1 MRSPQLLRRRL
12 YAQHLAGAPLGRA
25 EDVVTLLGA
34 VQSQDYA
41 GAKWSVGQ
49 RVQGAT
55 DTMIDDAFNAGR
67 ILRTHVLRP
76 TWHFVTPADI
86 RWMLELT
93 APRVRALQAY
103 QLRKHELDAPLLTR
117 CLDAIAAA
125 LDGGRQLTRTSIGG
139 VLGRKGIVVATER
152 LAHVMMHAELEG
164 LVCSG
169 ALQGKQHTYAL
180 LAERAPRG
188 RRLARE
194 EALAELAR
202 RFFVGHGPA
211 TLAQLAWWSGLTLA
225 DVKRGHAMSDHAL
238 ERIEFDGTSFWF
250 DPSVTVPAREGMT
263 AYLIPEYDELLTGYG
278 DLGVPDLPRAR
289 RSTLEI
295 GRFDRPI
302 IIGGV
307 RVGTWRRTI
316 ERTEAVMETA
326 LFAPLA
332 PAQARALAGVVERY
346 AMFLRMPVTMA

>member
-1 MRSPQLLRRRL
+1 MASPGLLRRRL
-12 YAQHLAGAPLGRA
+12 YTQHLAGAPLDRA

-86 RWMLELT
+86 RWVIELT

-117 CLDAIAAA
+117 CLNTIAGA
-125 LDGGRQLTRTSIGG
+125 LEGGRQLTRVAIGDA
-139 VLGRKGIVVATER
+139 LGRKGIVVATER

-180 LAERAPRG
+180 LAERAPRAK
-188 RRLARE
+188 RLPRE
-194 EALAELAR
+194 EALAELTR

-211 TLAQLAWWSGLTLA
+211 TLRQMAWWSGLTMA
-225 DVKRGHAMSDHAL
+225 DAKRGHAAIDGAL
-238 ERIEFDGTSFWF
+238 ECVEVEENLFWF
-250 DPSVTVPAREGMT
+250 DSSITVPSRESLR
-263 AYLIPEYDELLTGYG
+263 AYLIPEYDEVLTGY
-278 DLGVPDLPRAR
+278 DELDVPDLPRAR
-289 RSTLEI
+289 RNTLEV

-302 IIGGV
+302 IIGDV

-316 ERTEAVMETA
+316 ERTGVAMETA
-326 LFAPLA
+326 LFAPLG
-332 PAQARALAGVVERY
+332 PAEARALARASERY